1 MRKLAADGKLLFE
14 TGIDNSGFVAGV
26 TQMTTA
32 ATAAAATIT
41 TGLSAAAI
49 KVGSDFEAS
58 MSQVGAT
65 MGITSASEDFAMLSA
80 AAKEMGESTKY
91 SVAQASSALNFLA
104 LSGKS
109 AEESV
114 AALPTVLNVA
124 AAGGMEL
131 ASASDMIT
139 DAMSALGLETSQM
152 STFVDQLAVTSQKSN
167 TSVSQLGEAILTVGG
182 TAKTL
187 SGGVVEMNTALGI
200 LADNGIK
207 GSEGGTMLRN
217 VILSLSA
224 PTSTAAAE
232 LSKLG
237 VSAFD
242 SNGQMKPLQ
251 ETFANLGGALSQL
264 TEQERT
270 EALSNIFNKVD
281 LKGVNALLGT
291 SAERFDELSGYIS
304 DCSGAAAQMAA
315 TMDDNLKGDLTIMQS
330 ALEGLGI
337 AAYEKFQEPMRTAVQ
352 EVTNS
357 IGDLS
362 SSLNDGEL
370 SESMDKVAEGFGSIV
385 SSATQL
391 LANDVLPALI
401 NSFAWVVENADD
413 LKTVLVAV
421 GSAMVIYETATG
433 AAAAA
438 NIIHT
443 ASVSGMSVA
452 LKEYTATSWGASVAA
467 GALAKAN
474 AAMSAAMLVS
484 PVAALA
490 AVIGGIYVAAVASA
504 VSRQKELN
512 AAAAQGSE
520 VYAEQQQAIK
530 ELADTYEDVNKKS
543 EEMISSREDE
553 ISTLNALKSKLAD
566 NVDENG
572 KITGSYET
580 VKAVVEE
587 INKIYPEQIELI
599 NGQIQG
605 YNDLATS
612 IDGYIENL
620 RKSTLI
626 EAKREVYKTAIV
638 TFDET
643 SAADKRLTQNLLE
656 AKAAAEEA
664 DAIYKKYNS
673 GVNNFTAETKRKA
686 DEMNMSVAEYVT
698 HQKNITQAAEA
709 AAAEA
714 WNNNRLLMDKS
725 AQDMSD
731 YENMLTQSTVSGTEA
746 YWEYMQRVGEQK
758 AEEYLENSRRE
769 AETAAE
775 AQAENTT
782 LLKSAWEQAEHEYST
797 GVITSEEDLYARKSA
812 LLSQYGNADLKEHW
826 KYYEEL
832 YGYQQDYSEKSQ
844 KEAKEAAEAVKKAAE
859 DAAAK
864 ELANRQSEWENIERL
879 NTLGLM
885 SDEDAIKARA
895 DFVKKYYGDV
905 DITTGKGVT
914 DENYQYVKKVHDDNL
929 TAAKKALDKQEK
941 LVDDGLSAIVKRYQK
956 AYDELEQKRKNYRD
970 KLMAVGGDLFSVEE
984 IEKPDGTK
992 VKQYTVNDINEQLRK
1007 MREYNA
1013 AVKKLRAQGMSDEMF
1028 AQMTSL
1034 GAEDS
1039 AQFAKYLSG
1048 MSAAEFAKINAAYE
1062 EKQKLADELASDLYK
1077 NDAQLISDSYTDALA
1092 GLASSAYEYGAK
1104 SALEFAKGFKE
1115 SMQELDAGG
1124 LYSQL
1129 EAAGAARKYENYK
1142 TVQDTKLNAVFEIL
1156 PGKTVLTMAGKVVGE
1171 VVTDFQLS
1179 RQRITSS

>member
-1 MRKLAADGKLLFE
+1 
-14 TGIDNSGFVAGV
+14 
-26 TQMTTA
+26 MTTA
-32 ATAAAATIT
+32 AAAAATTIT
-41 TGLSAAAI
+41 AGLSAAAI

-58 MSQVGAT
+58 MSQVAAT
-65 MGITSASEDFAMLSA
+65 MGITSASENFAMLSA

-91 SVAQASSALNFLA
+91 SAAQASSALNFLA

-152 STFVDQLAVTSQKSN
+152 STFADQLAVTAQKSN

-187 SGGVVEMNTALGI
+187 SGGVTEMNTALGI

-224 PTSTAAAE
+224 PTSTAAAA
-232 LSKLG
+232 LSELG
-237 VSAFD
+237 VTAFD
-242 SNGQMKPLQ
+242 ASGAMRPLQ
-251 ETFANLGGALSQL
+251 ETFADLGGALSQL

-352 EVTNS
+352 EVTNY

-362 SSLNDGEL
+362 KSVTSGRLGESLEKLAVSFGNFVTTAGEL
-370 SESMDKVAEGFGSIV
+370 VSDKI
-385 SSATQL
+385 
-391 LANDVLPALI
+391 LPAAVNGMAWLAENAQALLEVAVPLVASVTAFNVAMKGFTMWQTAATAIQTLKTANEGATIAQIALNTAMEANPVGLLVAGVAALTAGLI
-401 NSFAWVVENADD
+401 TFASVGSDATAKTDEYAKSLERARENADGIIASGDKEIALLQEKADRYEELRQNYEKLTDGEMAEFLD
-413 LKTVLVAV
+413 LANELQEILPEGT
-421 GSAMVIYETATG
+421 SVIDEQTGAYNNLETAIDGVIEKMRTQALLNAKNTEYETAIANKYDYKKKLEDAKNAWG
-433 AAAAA
+433 NDADGKALIDESGGWRELASRYYDDISDEAAQKAFISDYFRTEYSVDYDELQSDLEA
-438 NIIHT
+438 NQ
-443 ASVSGMSVA
+443 
-452 LKEYTATSWGASVAA
+452 
-467 GALAKAN
+467 
-474 AAMSAAMLVS
+474 
-484 PVAALA
+484 
-490 AVIGGIYVAAVASA
+490 AVIDEFEQLY
-504 VSRQKELN
+504 RQ
-512 AAAAQGSE
+512 Q
-520 VYAEQQQAIK
+520 
-530 ELADTYEDVNKKS
+530 YEDLANES
-543 EEMISSREDE
+543 NDIS
-553 ISTLNALKSKLAD
+553 
-566 NVDENG
+566 
-572 KITGSYET
+572 
-580 VKAVVEE
+580 
-587 INKIYPEQIELI
+587 
-599 NGQIQG
+599 
-605 YNDLATS
+605 
-612 IDGYIENL
+612 
-620 RKSTLI
+620 
-626 EAKREVYKTAIV
+626 
-638 TFDET
+638 
-643 SAADKRLTQNLLE
+643 
-656 AKAAAEEA
+656 
-664 DAIYKKYNS
+664 
-673 GVNNFTAETKRKA
+673 
-686 DEMNMSVAEYVT
+686 
-698 HQKNITQAAEA
+698 
-709 AAAEA
+709 
-714 WNNNRLLMDKS
+714 
-725 AQDMSD
+725 
-731 YENMLTQSTVSGTEA
+731 EA
-746 YWEYMQRVGEQK
+746 YWEYQQREGE
-758 AEEYLENSRRE
+758 RRLSE
-769 AETAAE
+769 SEAVAAAAAETAAQN
-775 AQAENTT
+775 AAENTA
-782 LLKSAWEQAEHEYST
+782 LLKSAWEQAEHEYAT

-844 KEAKEAAEAVKKAAE
+844 KEAKEAAEAAKKAAE
-859 DAAAK
+859 DAVAA
-864 ELANRQSEWENIERL
+864 ELANRQSEWENIDRL

-905 DITTGKGVT
+905 DITTGKGIT

-929 TAAKKALDKQEK
+929 TATKKALDKQEK

-1092 GLASSAYEYGAK
+1092 GLASSAYEYGAQ

-1171 VVTDFQLS
+1171 AVTDFQLKQ
-1179 RQRITSS
+1179 QRITSS

>member
-1 MRKLAADGKLLFE
+1 MAADGKLLFE
-14 TGIDNSGFVAGV
+14 TGIDNSGFIAGV
-26 TQMTTA
+26 AQMTTA

-41 TGLSAAAI
+41 AGLSAAAI

-58 MSQVGAT
+58 MSQVAAT
-65 MGITSASEDFAMLSA
+65 MGITSAADEFGVLSA
-80 AAKEMGESTKY
+80 AAKEMGESTKF
-91 SVAQASSALNFLA
+91 SASQAGEALNYLA
-104 LSGKS
+104 LAGYD
-109 AEESV
+109 AEKAVS
-114 AALPTVLNVA
+114 ALPTVLNVA

-152 STFVDQLAVTSQKSN
+152 STFADQLAVTAQKSN

-187 SGGVVEMNTALGI
+187 SGGVTEMNTALGI

-224 PTSTAAAE
+224 PTSTAAAA
-232 LSKLG
+232 LSELG
-237 VSAFD
+237 VTAFD
-242 SNGQMKPLQ
+242 ASGAMRPLQ
-251 ETFANLGGALSQL
+251 ETFADLGGALSQL

-352 EVTNS
+352 EVTNY

-362 SSLNDGEL
+362 KSVTSGRLGESLEKLAVSFGNFVTTAGEL
-370 SESMDKVAEGFGSIV
+370 VSDKI
-385 SSATQL
+385 
-391 LANDVLPALI
+391 LPAAVNGMAWLAENAQALLEVAVPLVASVTAFNIAMKGFTMWQTAATAIQTLKTANEGATIAQIALNTAMEANPVGLLVAGVAALTAGLI
-401 NSFAWVVENADD
+401 TFASVGSDATAKTDEYAKSLERARENADGIIASSDKEIALLQEKADRYEELRQNYEKLTDGEMAEFLD
-413 LKTVLVAV
+413 LANELQEILPAGT
-421 GSAMVIYETATG
+421 SVIDEQTGAYNNLETAIDGVIEKMRTQALLNAKNVEYETAIANKYDYKKKLEDAKNAWENDADG
-433 AAAAA
+433 KALIDESGGWRELASRYYDDISDEAAQKAFISDYFRTEYSVDYDELQSDLEA
-438 NIIHT
+438 NQ
-443 ASVSGMSVA
+443 
-452 LKEYTATSWGASVAA
+452 
-467 GALAKAN
+467 
-474 AAMSAAMLVS
+474 
-484 PVAALA
+484 
-490 AVIGGIYVAAVASA
+490 AVIDEFEQLY
-504 VSRQKELN
+504 RQ
-512 AAAAQGSE
+512 Q
-520 VYAEQQQAIK
+520 
-530 ELADTYEDVNKKS
+530 YEDLANES
-543 EEMISSREDE
+543 NDIS
-553 ISTLNALKSKLAD
+553 
-566 NVDENG
+566 
-572 KITGSYET
+572 
-580 VKAVVEE
+580 
-587 INKIYPEQIELI
+587 
-599 NGQIQG
+599 
-605 YNDLATS
+605 
-612 IDGYIENL
+612 
-620 RKSTLI
+620 
-626 EAKREVYKTAIV
+626 
-638 TFDET
+638 
-643 SAADKRLTQNLLE
+643 
-656 AKAAAEEA
+656 
-664 DAIYKKYNS
+664 
-673 GVNNFTAETKRKA
+673 
-686 DEMNMSVAEYVT
+686 
-698 HQKNITQAAEA
+698 
-709 AAAEA
+709 
-714 WNNNRLLMDKS
+714 
-725 AQDMSD
+725 
-731 YENMLTQSTVSGTEA
+731 EA
-746 YWEYMQRVGEQK
+746 YWEYQQREGE
-758 AEEYLENSRRE
+758 RRLSE
-769 AETAAE
+769 SEAVAAAAAETAAQN
-775 AQAENTT
+775 AAENTA
-782 LLKSAWEQAEHEYST
+782 LLKSAWEQAEHEYAT
-797 GVITSEEDLYARKSA
+797 GVIASEEDLYARKSA

-844 KEAKEAAEAVKKAAE
+844 KEAKEAAEAAKKAAE

-864 ELANRQSEWENIERL
+864 ELANRQSEWENIDRL

-885 SDEDAIKARA
+885 SDEDAIKARV

-905 DITTGKGVT
+905 DITTGKGIT

-956 AYDELEQKRKNYRD
+956 AYDELEQKRKSYRD
-970 KLMAVGGDLFSVEE
+970 KLMSVGGDLFSVEE

-1092 GLASSAYEYGAK
+1092 GLASSAYEYGAQ

-1171 VVTDFQLS
+1171 AVTDFQLKQ
-1179 RQRITSS
+1179 QRITSS

>member
-1 MRKLAADGKLLFE
+1 MPLCADDFTIFCEVRKLAADGKLLFE

-26 TQMTTA
+26 AQMTTA

-41 TGLSAAAI
+41 AGLSAAAI

-58 MSQVGAT
+58 MSQVAAT
-65 MGITSASEDFAMLSA
+65 MGITSAADEFGVLSA
-80 AAKEMGESTKY
+80 AAKEMGESTKF
-91 SVAQASSALNFLA
+91 SASQASEALNYLA
-104 LSGKS
+104 LAGYD
-109 AEESV
+109 AEKAVS
-114 AALPTVLNVA
+114 ALPTVLNVA

-152 STFVDQLAVTSQKSN
+152 STFADQLSVTAQKSN

-187 SGGVVEMNTALGI
+187 SGGVTEMNTALGI

-224 PTSTAAAE
+224 PTSTAAAA
-232 LSKLG
+232 LSELG
-237 VSAFD
+237 VTAFD
-242 SNGQMKPLQ
+242 ASGAMRPLQ
-251 ETFANLGGALSQL
+251 ETFADLGGALSQL

-352 EVTNS
+352 EVTNY

-362 SSLNDGEL
+362 KSVTSGRLGESLEKLAVSFGNFVTTAGELVSDKILPAAVNGMAWLAENAQALLEVAVPLVASVTAFNVAMKGFTMWQTAATAIQTLKTANEGATIAQIALNTAMEANPVGLLVAGVTALTAGLITFASVGSDATAKTDEYAKSLERARENADGIIASGDKEIALLQEKADRYEELRQNYEKLTDGEMAEFLDLANELQEILPEGTSVIDEQTGAYNNLEIAIDGVIEKMRTQALLNAKNAEYETAIANIYDYEKKLEAAKKAWENDPDGKADIVKWQGIGAGKYGYSDDAEGAQKAFITEYFRTEYGIDYDELQGILEENQAVVDDFEKLYRQQYEDLANESNDTSEEYWEYQQREGKRRL
-370 SESMDKVAEGFGSIV
+370 SESEA
-385 SSATQL
+385 
-391 LANDVLPALI
+391 
-401 NSFAWVVENADD
+401 
-413 LKTVLVAV
+413 
-421 GSAMVIYETATG
+421 
-433 AAAAA
+433 
-438 NIIHT
+438 
-443 ASVSGMSVA
+443 
-452 LKEYTATSWGASVAA
+452 
-467 GALAKAN
+467 
-474 AAMSAAMLVS
+474 
-484 PVAALA
+484 
-490 AVIGGIYVAAVASA
+490 VAAVA
-504 VSRQKELN
+504 
-512 AAAAQGSE
+512 
-520 VYAEQQQAIK
+520 
-530 ELADTYEDVNKKS
+530 
-543 EEMISSREDE
+543 
-553 ISTLNALKSKLAD
+553 
-566 NVDENG
+566 
-572 KITGSYET
+572 
-580 VKAVVEE
+580 
-587 INKIYPEQIELI
+587 
-599 NGQIQG
+599 
-605 YNDLATS
+605 
-612 IDGYIENL
+612 
-620 RKSTLI
+620 
-626 EAKREVYKTAIV
+626 
-638 TFDET
+638 
-643 SAADKRLTQNLLE
+643 
-656 AKAAAEEA
+656 
-664 DAIYKKYNS
+664 
-673 GVNNFTAETKRKA
+673 
-686 DEMNMSVAEYVT
+686 
-698 HQKNITQAAEA
+698 
-709 AAAEA
+709 
-714 WNNNRLLMDKS
+714 
-725 AQDMSD
+725 
-731 YENMLTQSTVSGTEA
+731 
-746 YWEYMQRVGEQK
+746 
-758 AEEYLENSRRE
+758 
-769 AETAAE
+769 AETAAQN
-775 AQAENTT
+775 AAENTA
-782 LLKSAWEQAEHEYST
+782 LLKSAWEQANHEYAM
-797 GVITSEEDLYARKSA
+797 GVIASEEDLYARKSA

-826 KYYEEL
+826 QYYEEL
-832 YGYQQDYSEKSQ
+832 YSQQ
-844 KEAKEAAEAVKKAAE
+844 KEFAENSKKAAE
-859 DAAAK
+859 DAVAK
-864 ELANRQSEWENIERL
+864 ELAERQSEWENIDRL

-914 DENYQYVKKVHDDNL
+914 DENYQYVKKVHEDDI
-929 TAAKKALDKQEK
+929 TATKEALDKQEK

-984 IEKPDGTK
+984 IENPDGTK

-1077 NDAQLISDSYTDALA
+1077 NDAQLISDNYTDALA
-1092 GLASSAYEYGAK
+1092 GLASSAYEYGAQ

-1171 VVTDFQLS
+1171 AVTDFQLKQ
-1179 RQRITSS
+1179 QRITSS

>member
-1 MRKLAADGKLLFE
+1 MAADGKLLFE
-14 TGIDNSGFVAGV
+14 TGIDNSGFIAGV
-26 TQMTTA
+26 AQMTTA

-41 TGLSAAAI
+41 AGLSAAAI

-58 MSQVGAT
+58 MSQVAAT
-65 MGITSASEDFAMLSA
+65 MGITSAADEFGVLSA
-80 AAKEMGESTKY
+80 AAKEMGESTKF
-91 SVAQASSALNFLA
+91 SASQAGEALNYLA
-104 LSGKS
+104 LAGYD
-109 AEESV
+109 AEKAVS
-114 AALPTVLNVA
+114 ALPTVLNVA

-152 STFVDQLAVTSQKSN
+152 STFADQLAVTAQKSN

-187 SGGVVEMNTALGI
+187 SGGVTEMNTALGI

-224 PTSTAAAE
+224 PTSTAAAA
-232 LSKLG
+232 LSELG
-237 VSAFD
+237 VTAFD
-242 SNGQMKPLQ
+242 ASGAMRPLQ
-251 ETFANLGGALSQL
+251 ETFADLGGALSQL

-352 EVTNS
+352 EVTNY

-362 SSLNDGEL
+362 KSVTSGRLGESLEKLAVSFGNFVTTAGEL
-370 SESMDKVAEGFGSIV
+370 VSDKI
-385 SSATQL
+385 
-391 LANDVLPALI
+391 LPAAVNGMAWLAENAQALLEVAVPLVASVTAFNIAMKGFTMWQTAATAIQTLKTANEGATIAQIALNTAMEANPVGLLVAGVAALTAGLI
-401 NSFAWVVENADD
+401 TFASVGSDATAKTDEYAKSLERARENADGIIASSDKEIALLQEKADRYEELRQNYEKLTDGEMAEFLD
-413 LKTVLVAV
+413 LANELQEILPEGT
-421 GSAMVIYETATG
+421 SVIDEQTGAYNNLETAIDGVIEKMRTQALLNAKNAEYETAIANKYDYKKKLEDAKNAWENDADG
-433 AAAAA
+433 KALIDESGGWRELASRYYDDISDEAAQKAFISDYFRTEYSVDYDELQSDLEA
-438 NIIHT
+438 NQ
-443 ASVSGMSVA
+443 
-452 LKEYTATSWGASVAA
+452 
-467 GALAKAN
+467 
-474 AAMSAAMLVS
+474 
-484 PVAALA
+484 
-490 AVIGGIYVAAVASA
+490 AVIDEFEQLY
-504 VSRQKELN
+504 RQ
-512 AAAAQGSE
+512 Q
-520 VYAEQQQAIK
+520 
-530 ELADTYEDVNKKS
+530 YEDLANES
-543 EEMISSREDE
+543 NDIS
-553 ISTLNALKSKLAD
+553 
-566 NVDENG
+566 
-572 KITGSYET
+572 
-580 VKAVVEE
+580 
-587 INKIYPEQIELI
+587 
-599 NGQIQG
+599 
-605 YNDLATS
+605 
-612 IDGYIENL
+612 
-620 RKSTLI
+620 
-626 EAKREVYKTAIV
+626 
-638 TFDET
+638 
-643 SAADKRLTQNLLE
+643 
-656 AKAAAEEA
+656 
-664 DAIYKKYNS
+664 
-673 GVNNFTAETKRKA
+673 
-686 DEMNMSVAEYVT
+686 
-698 HQKNITQAAEA
+698 
-709 AAAEA
+709 
-714 WNNNRLLMDKS
+714 
-725 AQDMSD
+725 
-731 YENMLTQSTVSGTEA
+731 EA
-746 YWEYMQRVGEQK
+746 YWEYQQREGE
-758 AEEYLENSRRE
+758 RRLSE
-769 AETAAE
+769 SEAVAAAAAETAAQN
-775 AQAENTT
+775 AAENTA
-782 LLKSAWEQAEHEYST
+782 LLKSAWEQAEHEYAT
-797 GVITSEEDLYARKSA
+797 GVIASEEDLYARKSA

-844 KEAKEAAEAVKKAAE
+844 KEAKEAAEAAKKAAE

-864 ELANRQSEWENIERL
+864 ELANRQSEWENIDRL

-885 SDEDAIKARA
+885 SDEDAIKARV

-905 DITTGKGVT
+905 DITTGKGIT

-956 AYDELEQKRKNYRD
+956 AYDELEQKRKSYRD
-970 KLMAVGGDLFSVEE
+970 KLMSVGGDLFSVEE

-1092 GLASSAYEYGAK
+1092 GLASSAYEYGAQ

-1171 VVTDFQLS
+1171 AVTDFQLKQ
-1179 RQRITSS
+1179 QRITSS